1 MVIGHNVDF
10 DKKIV
15 GAEMLRLGRVDIIST
30 KKSYCTMNNSVNF
43 CKLPGYHGEYK
54 YPKLQELY
62 RKLFGQSF
70 SNAHDA
76 SADTEATMKCYF
88 ELKKKGL

>member
-1 MVIGHNVDF
+1 M
-10 DKKIV
+10 K
-15 GAEMLRLGRVDIIST
+15 
-30 KKSYCTMNNSVNF
+30 NSIDY

-76 SADTEATMKCYF
+76 SADTEATKKCYF